1 MSNQQPPPPPAPPP
15 GYGGQPYYPE
25 QPPKKRG
32 GCGRTALIVL
42 AVIGGLVVIGGVIGA
57 LAGGDDDDDDGDDGG
72 GDTATEETTTTT
84 AATEAPA
91 TPGVAGEP
99 DEVDDVTLD
108 SCDNSGIDL
117 ATARGTITNDSSEPS
132 NYLLDFSVI
141 DAAGAVVGSG
151 FGAVNDVQPDSS
163 VPWEGIA
170 DVAVPEG
177 GTCQLASVDRMA
189 A

>member
-1 MSNQQPPPPPAPPP
+1 V
-15 GYGGQPYYPE
+15 
-25 QPPKKRG
+25 
-32 GCGRTALIVL
+32 LLIIVL
-42 AVIGGLVVIGGVIGA
+42 AIVGSSG
-57 LAGGDDDDDDGDDGG
+57 DDDDGD
-72 GDTATEETTTTT
+72 TATDETDETAETTEAPGETE
-84 AATEAPA
+84 APGATEAPA

-108 SCDNSGIDL
+108 ACDNSGIDL

-132 NYLLDFSVI
+132 NYLIEFSVV
-141 DAAGAVVGSG
+141 DAAGEVVGSG
-151 FGAVNDVQPDSS
+151 IGAVNNVQPDNS

-177 GTCQLASVDRMA
+177 GTCQLASVERLA